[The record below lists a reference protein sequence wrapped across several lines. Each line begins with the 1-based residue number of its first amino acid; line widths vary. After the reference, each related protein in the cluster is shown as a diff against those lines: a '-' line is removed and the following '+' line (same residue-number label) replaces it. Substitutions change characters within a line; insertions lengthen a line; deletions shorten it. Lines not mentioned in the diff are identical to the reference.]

1 MTNEQADHASNMRN
15 NRNGFKLFASLL
27 NNLAATDGTQEKVSL
42 LIDYFNSA
50 PPDDKSWTLGLFTG
64 RRLRRMV
71 KTKHLADW
79 LSEWAHIPPWLFE
92 ECYHQVGD
100 LAETLALLDVSI
112 SGTSM
117 EEDLSDCLRTLREI
131 SEADEDVKKETIR
144 RYWSSMSMEE
154 KFVFNKL
161 ITGGFRVG
169 VSAQLVIQALAKM
182 FKEDKA
188 VIAHRISGQWE
199 PVDTDF
205 QVLLSGQGTEDDLS
219 KPYPFFLSHPMED
232 PAETCNDMAEWHAE
246 WKWDGIRGQV
256 IRRKGQWFVW
266 SRGEELITEK
276 FPEFEEM
283 RKKLPDGLVI
293 DGEILAMKG
302 GVPLPFSLLQTRI
315 GRSKI
320 SPRQLREVPVAFMAF
335 DLLEFNGEDWRMRP
349 LTERM
354 AQLKSVVQDFGH
366 PSLLVSEGLSFSCK
380 EDLAALRSRS
390 REHGSEGL
398 MLKRKTSTYQAGR
411 RRGDWW
417 KWKTDPMTIDAVLV
431 YAQKGHGRRSS
442 LYTDYT
448 FAVRDGDR
456 LVVFAKAYSGLTD
469 KEFRAV
475 DAFVK
480 KNAIEK
486 FGPVRTVKPEL
497 VFEIAFEGLS
507 ESKRHRSGIAVR
519 FPRMSRW
526 RTDKNASEINTL
538 DDLRDMLKHYGSQA
552 DASVDDIN
560 EQE

>member
-1 MTNEQADHASNMRN
+1 MTNEHADHAVGMR
-15 NRNGFKLFASLL
+15 RESNGFQLFTALL
-27 NNLAATDGTQEKVSL
+27 NDLAATDGTQEKVCL
-42 LIDYFNSA
+42 LMEYFNNA

-71 KTKHLADW
+71 KTKLLAGW
-79 LSEWAHIPPWLFE
+79 LSEWANIPEWLFE

-100 LAETLALLDVSI
+100 LAETLALLDNST
-112 SGTSM
+112 SGTVM
-117 EEDLSDCLRTLREI
+117 EGDLSDCLRTLRQI
-131 SEADEDVKKETIR
+131 SEAEDVVKKETIR
-144 RYWSSMSMEE
+144 RYWSSMTKDE

-199 PVDTDF
+199 PGDTDF
-205 QVLLSGQGTEDDLS
+205 AVLLSGQGTNDDLS
-219 KPYPFFLSHPMED
+219 KPYPFFLAHPMED
-232 PAETCNDMAEWHAE
+232 PAETCSDMTEWHAE

-283 RKKLPDGLVI
+283 RKKLPDGIVI

-320 SPRQLREVPVAFMAF
+320 SPKQLREVPVAFMAF
-335 DLLEFNGEDWRMRP
+335 DLLEFNGEDWRGRP
-349 LTERM
+349 HAERM
-354 AQLKSVVQDFGH
+354 AQLKAVVQDLDH
-366 PSLLVSEGLSFSCK
+366 PTLSISEGLAFSGK
-380 EDLAALRSRS
+380 DDLAALRARS

-411 RRGDWW
+411 KRGDWW
-417 KWKTDPMTIDAVLV
+417 KWKTDPMTIDAVLT

-448 FAVRDGDR
+448 FALRDGDR

-469 KEFRAV
+469 KEFAAV

-526 RTDKNASEINTL
+526 RTDKNASQINTL
-538 DDLRDMLKHYGSQA
+538 DDLREMLKQYGSQA
-552 DASVDDIN
+552 DASGDDIN
-560 EQE
+560 ERE